1 MKKSP
6 LLTFM
11 LSTAIA
17 AVPAYSFAVPAQDH
31 SQDHPDQRQDQNNHK
46 AAAHQN
52 YHFRSQDKGKLQQ
65 HYRVAH
71 HDHAANAHRW
81 AWHRGVNLPSGWQG
95 QVEPLP
101 QEDIT
106 LLAPPPPG
114 YEFGYYNG
122 WAIVYDPN
130 TGMIL
135 DAVAVE

>member
-1 MKKSP
+1 V
-6 LLTFM
+6 
-11 LSTAIA
+11 A
-17 AVPAYSFAVPAQDH
+17 AVPVCSFAAVPQDH
-31 SQDHPDQRQDQNNHK
+31 NDQHNNQK

-52 YHFRSQDKGKLQQ
+52 YHFRSQDKSKLQQ
-65 HYRVAH
+65 HYRAAH
-71 HDHAANAHRW
+71 HQTAVRNAHRW
-81 AWHRGVNLPSGWQG
+81 AWRRGENLPAGWQG

-130 TGMIL
+130 TGVIL

>member
-1 MKKSP
+1 MKKSH
-6 LLTFM
+6 LLTLM

-17 AVPAYSFAVPAQDH
+17 AVPACSFAAPAQDH
-31 SQDHPDQRQDQNNHK
+31 QDQRPDKNDHK

-52 YHFRSQDKGKLQQ
+52 YKFRSQDRSKLQQ
-65 HYRVAH
+65 HYRTGH
-71 HDHAANAHRW
+71 QQHAANAHRW
-81 AWHRGVNLPSGWQG
+81 AWHRGQNLPSGWQG